1 MKIEKIKNQLES
13 TEKNDT
19 FYITYY
25 ADKYKKIISRLGA
38 WTKPNTDGE
47 TRGKHFVSKD
57 NRDVFVYWDIHA
69 EPNENGNKWRKAINP
84 LSVVV
89 EKAILDTMG
98 EIKEND

>member
-69 EPNENGNKWRKAINP
+69 EPNAKWQQM
-84 LSVVV
+84 
-89 EKAILDTMG
+89 EKSNQPF
-98 EIKEND
+98 KSCC